1 MQVGSD
7 ADAGAASV
15 VGPLNALEADRFVE
29 DLSTIAFEDV
39 GGHRWMHQH
48 ECLEKLNIQ
57 AHVNASQQRDE
68 FVMEALV
75 LHQKIPLLIR
85 ELVASELWK
94 ANAFPLL
101 KDWLAEHNSVKGY
114 LLLYHEAVICNLL
127 EAVLY
132 HKEACEAA
140 GELIAELADYCH
152 RKVVWLL
159 GQKPPPRPSERA
171 VAQSARPRPEPRSV
185 LAGLAL
191 LGGALPANFSQADAL
206 PDSALTYDALLALD
220 RYDEALACLGA
231 IESNR
236 EAAALMRKTRAAQ
249 RRATR
254 MEAAYGKCLSA
265 AFSDGLGDTRSG
277 VRRRRSGEAETER
290 ALRKAARAAAAH
302 DWALVV
308 WVVFCVVVVGSY
320 VLWGEALVRYLLL
333 PV

>member
-1 MQVGSD
+1 

-159 GQKPPPRPSERA
+159 GQKPPPRPS
-171 VAQSARPRPEPRSV
+171 
-185 LAGLAL
+185 
-191 LGGALPANFSQADAL
+191 DK
-206 PDSALTYDALLALD
+206 
-220 RYDEALACLGA
+220 EALKKQL
-231 IESNR
+231 
-236 EAAALMRKTRAAQ
+236 LK
-249 RRATR
+249 
-254 MEAAYGKCLSA
+254 
-265 AFSDGLGDTRSG
+265 
-277 VRRRRSGEAETER
+277 EAEAEY
-290 ALRKAARAAAAH
+290 LEKQAH
-302 DWALVV
+302 AIAM
-308 WVVFCVVVVGSY
+308 SS
-320 VLWGEALVRYLLL
+320 
-333 PV
+333 